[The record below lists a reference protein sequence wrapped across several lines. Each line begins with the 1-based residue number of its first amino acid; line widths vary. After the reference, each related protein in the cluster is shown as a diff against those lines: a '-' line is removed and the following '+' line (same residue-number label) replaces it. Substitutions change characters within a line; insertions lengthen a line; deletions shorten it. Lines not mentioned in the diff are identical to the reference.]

1 MANNITKPY
10 GETGDKTKTITEIQ
24 MISTTNTITNI
35 TNHRILTIKML
46 NNVFLYSVLH

>member
-35 TNHRILTIKML
+35 TNHRILTIKT
-46 NNVFLYSVLH
+46 VK